1 MISKLSKRL
10 SDALGKI
17 PKIKSLKS
25 QNTQEQTGT
34 PKKTRRKQSWKAK
47 AAQNKFERTPVKDTV
62 EIKSQNVKP
71 VEKKKRIP
79 IQKTNIGD
87 IFTASKRELARTYL
101 SDLDDVA
108 QTIPGAT
115 FIREANSE
123 TSVKK
128 ITSIIGKLEKRE
140 DKYNERGYK
149 EVIRDEV
156 RARMFMLDADQNY
169 QKIIDAMAKKKYKVA
184 TTFLEDAHGK
194 LVMGENGKPKT
205 VPDIDVRFG
214 ENAQSSGYQDVQI
227 RFEKNGMLYE
237 LIIMPG
243 PHYMFAANKEH
254 SIYDQFKRYDSL
266 GFTRDIG
273 AKQIVNALKQ
283 EVGKVTRKLYDAAEA
298 RDRFGTST
306 TQDPVSFTP
315 DEVKTINGLLS
326 SLKKLFLGKFNTLAP
341 SKRSASEFK
350 DTKTAINLNDIEQ
363 NLRSLLEAFKPKEAS
378 KTPDVNI

>member
-1 MISKLSKRL
+1 MIKLNKHI

-17 PKIKSLKS
+17 PKIRSLKPKS
-25 QNTQEQTGT
+25 AEQQPAI
-34 PKKTRRKQSWKAK
+34 PKRTRHKQSWRAK
-47 AAQNKFERTPVKDTV
+47 VNANRLERSPSKDTV
-62 EIKSQNVKP
+62 EIKNQDNKP
-71 VEKKKRIP
+71 VEKKTRTRSP
-79 IQKTNIGD
+79 KTNIGD
-87 IFTASKRELARTYL
+87 IFTAGKRELARAYL

-108 QTIPGAT
+108 QKVPGAT

-128 ITSIIGKLEKRE
+128 ITSIIGKLAKRE

-149 EVIRDEV
+149 EVIRDEI

-184 TTFLEDAHGK
+184 KTLEEDASGN
-194 LVMGENGKPKT
+194 LVMAENGQPKMI
-205 VPDIDVRFG
+205 PDIDVRFG
-214 ENAQSSGYQDVQI
+214 AKAQASGYQDVQI
-227 RFEKNGMLYE
+227 RFEKGGMLYE
-237 LIIMPG
+237 LIILPG

-254 SIYDQFKRYDSL
+254 AIYDQFKRYDSL

-283 EVGKVTRKLYDAAEA
+283 EVGKVTRKLYDAAEV
-298 RDRFGTST
+298 RDRFGTSI

-315 DEVKTINGLLS
+315 EELKTVNGLLS

-341 SKRSASEFK
+341 SKRSAAEFK

-363 NLRSLLEAFKPKEAS
+363 NLRGLLEAFKPKEAPKS
-378 KTPDVNI
+378 AEV

>member
-1 MISKLSKRL
+1 MIKLNKHI

-17 PKIKSLKS
+17 PKIRSFKSK
-25 QNTQEQTGT
+25 TTEEQSAI
-34 PKKTRRKQSWKAK
+34 PKRTRHKQSWKAK
-47 AAQNKFERTPVKDTV
+47 VANKLERTPSRDTV
-62 EIKSQNVKP
+62 EIKNNNTTP
-71 VEKKKRIP
+71 VEKKKRKP
-79 IQKTNIGD
+79 APRTNIGD
-87 IFTASKRELARTYL
+87 IFTAGKRELARAYL

-108 QTIPGAT
+108 QIVPGAT

-128 ITSIIGKLEKRE
+128 ITSIIGKLAKRE

-184 TTFLEDAHGK
+184 TTLEEDANGK
-194 LVMGENGKPKT
+194 LVMGENGKPKK
-205 VPDIDVRFG
+205 VPDVDVRFG
-214 ENAQSSGYQDVQI
+214 DKAQASGYQDVQI
-227 RFEKNGMLYE
+227 RFEKGDMLYE
-237 LIIMPG
+237 LIILPG

-254 SIYDQFKRYDSL
+254 AIYDQFKRYDSL

-273 AKQIVNALKQ
+273 AKQIVNALKK

-298 RDRFGTST
+298 RDRYGTSIS
-306 TQDPVSFTP
+306 QEPVSFTA
-315 DEVKTINGLLS
+315 EELKTVNGLLS
-326 SLKKLFLGKFNTLAP
+326 SLKKLFWGKFNTLAP
-341 SKRSASEFK
+341 SKKSAPEFK

-363 NLRSLLEAFKPKEAS
+363 NLRGLLEAFKPKDAPKAPEVKS
-378 KTPDVNI
+378 

>member
-1 MISKLSKRL
+1 M
-10 SDALGKI
+10 
-17 PKIKSLKS
+17 
-25 QNTQEQTGT
+25 
-34 PKKTRRKQSWKAK
+34 
-47 AAQNKFERTPVKDTV
+47 
-62 EIKSQNVKP
+62 
-71 VEKKKRIP
+71 
-79 IQKTNIGD
+79 
-87 IFTASKRELARTYL
+87 ARAYL

-108 QTIPGAT
+108 QKVPGAT

-128 ITSIIGKLEKRE
+128 ITSIIGKLAKRE

-149 EVIRDEV
+149 EVIRDEI

-184 TTFLEDAHGK
+184 KTLEEDASGN
-194 LVMGENGKPKT
+194 LVMAENGQPKMI
-205 VPDIDVRFG
+205 PDIDVRFG
-214 ENAQSSGYQDVQI
+214 AKAQASGYQDVQI
-227 RFEKNGMLYE
+227 RFEKGGMLYE
-237 LIIMPG
+237 LIILPG

-254 SIYDQFKRYDSL
+254 AIYDQFKRYDSL

-283 EVGKVTRKLYDAAEA
+283 EVGKVTRKLYDAAEV
-298 RDRFGTST
+298 RDRFGTSI

-315 DEVKTINGLLS
+315 EELKTVNGLLS

-341 SKRSASEFK
+341 SKRSVAEFK

-363 NLRSLLEAFKPKEAS
+363 NLRGLLEAFKPKEAPKS
-378 KTPDVNI
+378 AEV